1 MTFDAVLA
9 AQTSEP
15 VVTRLVRFNEDALM
29 PGEVRVAVENSTGNC
44 HHAMAVAVAVSRAG
58 PIIRHLPLIP
68 GVDLAGV
75 VQASRNAGIAV
86 ADRLLVDGRGLHQP
100 HSGGEARKV
109 QGRTVVEVNA

>member
-15 VVTRLVRFNEDALM
+15 VVTRLVRFNEDAFM
-29 PGEVRVAVENSTGNC
+29 PGEVRVAVEYSTGND
-44 HHAMAVAVAVSRAG
+44 HHAMMVSGGG

-75 VQASRNAGIAV
+75 VEASRDAGSAV
-86 ADRLLVDGRGLHQP
+86 SDRVLTSGRGLHQP
-100 HSGGEARKV
+100 HSGGDARKV
-109 QGRTVVEVNA
+109 QGRMVVEMNA

>member
-29 PGEVRVAVENSTGNC
+29 PGEVRVAVEYSTGND
-44 HHAMAVAVAVSRAG
+44 HHAMMVSGGG

-75 VQASRNAGIAV
+75 VEASRDAGSAV
-86 ADRLLVDGRGLHQP
+86 SDRVLTSGRGLHQP
-100 HSGGEARKV
+100 HSGGDARKV
-109 QGRTVVEVNA
+109 QGRMVVEMNA

>member
-1 MTFDAVLA
+1 MTFNAVLSV
-9 AQTSEP
+9 QTREP
-15 VVTRLVRFNEDALM
+15 VVTRLAQFNEDALM
-29 PGEVRVAVENSTGNC
+29 PGEVRVAVEYSTGND
-44 HHAMAVAVAVSRAG
+44 HHAMMVSGGG

-75 VQASRNAGIAV
+75 VQASRDAGIAV
-86 ADRLLVDGRGLHQP
+86 ADRVLTSGRGLHQP

>member
-1 MTFDAVLA
+1 MTFDAMLA

-29 PGEVRVAVENSTGNC
+29 PGEVRVAVEYSIGND
-44 HHAMAVAVAVSRAG
+44 HDAMAVAVSRGG
-58 PIIRHLPLIP
+58 PITCHLPLIP

-75 VQASRNAGIAV
+75 VQASRDAGSAV
-86 ADRLLVDGRGLHQP
+86 ADRVLTSGRGLHQP
-100 HSGGEARKV
+100 HSDGEARKV

>member
-1 MTFDAVLA
+1 MTFNAVLSV
-9 AQTSEP
+9 QTSEP

-29 PGEVRVAVENSTGNC
+29 PGEVRVAVECSTGND
-44 HHAMAVAVAVSRAG
+44 HHAMTVSGGG
-58 PIIRHLPLIP
+58 PITRHLPLIP

-75 VQASRNAGIAV
+75 VQASRDAGIAV

-100 HSGGEARKV
+100 HSDGEARKV

>member
-29 PGEVRVAVENSTGNC
+29 PGEVRVAVEYSTGND
-44 HHAMAVAVAVSRAG
+44 HHAMMVSGGG
-58 PIIRHLPLIP
+58 PTIRHLPLIA

-75 VQASRNAGIAV
+75 VEASRDAGSAV
-86 ADRLLVDGRGLHQP
+86 ADRVLTSGRGLHQP
-100 HSGGEARKV
+100 HFSGNARKV

>member
-1 MTFDAVLA
+1 MTFNAVLSV
-9 AQTSEP
+9 QTSEP

-29 PGEVRVAVENSTGNC
+29 PGEVRVAVEYSTGND
-44 HHAMAVAVAVSRAG
+44 HHAMMVSGGG
-58 PIIRHLPLIP
+58 PIIRRFPLTP

-75 VQASRNAGIAV
+75 VEASRDAGIAV

>member
-1 MTFDAVLA
+1 MTFNAVLSV
-9 AQTSEP
+9 QTREP

-29 PGEVRVAVENSTGNC
+29 PGEVRVAVEYSTGNY
-44 HHAMAVAVAVSRAG
+44 HHAMAVAVSGGG

-75 VQASRNAGIAV
+75 VQASRDAGIAV
-86 ADRLLVDGRGLHQP
+86 ADRVLSSGRGLHQP
-100 HSGGEARKV
+100 HSGGDARKM